1 MSLDFIND
9 DKHETDVY
17 SPRGVSSPTAPGSTY
32 FSSAPFSGEEELGT
46 QPNQSY
52 DHDIDEDVRQSA
64 VYEALKKQ
72 LLKPSPQM
80 EELMTQINRGVATPI
95 DRAFATRRKN
105 ACGALKVLA
114 AKKEN
119 RLKICWTSGVL
130 LAMTSVLQDV
140 QADNLD
146 EQNRVANIE
155 ARNRIVSVLQNLA
168 LEKKNHMLIAST
180 PGLLDSMAQTILLDE
195 NEGRQ
200 GCCTVV
206 FYLSKTADTKAAI
219 AKNKELM
226 ASITKVI
233 EVPTWT
239 APRQPQIPDI
249 CRFDLDETIESHSDS
264 ACGDV
269 SCTDSEHGHNSDYSS
284 VADAKYFA
292 CGDRVYACADRVDEV
307 FDNAEDALEGPL
319 EEVQEE
325 EIEEKENRITFTLSY
340 EKFVDTSE
348 PMEID
353 YDLDPNKFLHGAR
366 LMAFASLLCLVK
378 NEETVIVIAKE
389 RALIEELFEV
399 SLQFSSPSHVRA
411 LSILAHMTRH
421 KQNCH
426 LLVRKHESF
435 LLLLQVVASDS
446 PDSEGRR
453 YALCALQNLSA
464 DISCRVA
471 VASTPN
477 MMKCLVNRLKGCS
490 EKETVA
496 AMATLQHLADDPA
509 NLNQFIAA
517 ENCISFISVL
527 ARSDYYGEKE
537 TGVAAFLAKN
547 TLATLSHWFR
557 RIATS
562 GSGLLV
568 SEAGGRDPRVLHDAS
583 LQTLRYEGWS

>member
-9 DKHETDVY
+9 DKNDTATGLY
-17 SPRGVSSPTAPGSTY
+17 SPRGVSSPTAPGSTH
-32 FSSAPFSGEEELGT
+32 FSSAPFSGEEVLDT
-46 QPNQSY
+46 QPYQRY
-52 DHDIDEDVRQSA
+52 DHDIDDDVRQSI
-64 VYEALKKQ
+64 VYEALRKQ

-80 EELMTQINRGVATPI
+80 DELLTQIYRGVATPI

-105 ACGALKVLA
+105 ACGALKILA

-155 ARNRIVSVLQNLA
+155 ARNRIVSVLCNLA
-168 LEKKNHMLIAST
+168 LEKKNHLLIAST

-200 GCCTVV
+200 GCCTVM
-206 FYLSKTADTKAAI
+206 FYLSKTADTKAVI
-219 AKNKELM
+219 ARNKELM

-233 EVPTWT
+233 EVPTWI
-239 APRQPQIPDI
+239 APQQPQIPDI
-249 CRFDLDETIESHSDS
+249 CRFDMDETIDTYS
-264 ACGDV
+264 ACGDM
-269 SCTDSEHGHNSDYSS
+269 SCTSSEHGHNSDCSS
-284 VADAKYFA
+284 VAEGRYFA
-292 CGDRVYACADRVDEV
+292 CSDRVYACTERVDEV
-307 FDNAEDALEGPL
+307 LDGVEDVLEGV
-319 EEVQEE
+319 EKVQEE
-325 EIEEKENRITFTLSY
+325 EKLITFTLSY

-348 PMEID
+348 PLEID

-378 NEETVIVIAKE
+378 NEETVTVVGKE
-389 RALIEELFEV
+389 HALVEALLEV

-411 LSILAHMTRH
+411 LAILAHMTRH
-421 KQNCH
+421 PQNCH
-426 LLVRKHESF
+426 LLVHKHVSF
-435 LLLLQVVASDS
+435 LSLLQEVASDS
-446 PDSEGRR
+446 PETEGRR
-453 YALCALQNLSA
+453 YALCALQNLSVDA
-464 DISCRVA
+464 SCRTA

-477 MMKCLVNRLKGCS
+477 MMKCLVNRLKDCS
-490 EKETVA
+490 EEETVA
-496 AMATLQHLADDPA
+496 AMAALQHLADDPA
-509 NLNQFIAA
+509 NLNHFIAA
-517 ENCISFISVL
+517 KNCISFISVL

-537 TGVAAFLAKN
+537 TGIAAFLAKN
-547 TLATLSHWFR
+547 TLATLSHWIR

-568 SEAGGRDPRVLHDAS
+568 SEPGGRDPHILHDAS
-583 LQTLRYEGWS
+583 LQTLTYEGWS